1 MPKLIV
7 SVLTSLD
14 GYYEGPDK
22 DLSSIPFEDAF
33 NTHSLGCSVMDPSST
48 RDRERA

>member
-14 GYYEGPDK
+14 GYYEGK

-33 NTHSLGCSVMDPSST
+33 NTHNLGCSVMDPSST